1 MGACIVQT
9 ARGADPRAI
18 NAADVPDAVDTPK
31 IAIVDWKGL
40 LIFAAVALLTTVVV
54 GFSLIFT
61 PFG

>member
-1 MGACIVQT
+1 
-9 ARGADPRAI
+9 
-18 NAADVPDAVDTPK
+18 VPDAVDTPK

-54 GFSLIFT
+54 GFSLILT